1 LWFFDKTSWWAEKG
15 KFHFFQKTRFF
26 AKMVFAIFYLKGLMP
41 KWKNKVEK
49 CPVRNII
56 FCV

>member
-1 LWFFDKTSWWAEKG
+1 LRFFAKKWRWAEKG
-15 KFHFFQKTRFF
+15 EFHFFQKTRFF
-26 AKMVFAIFYLKGLMP
+26 AKTLFAIFYCGGLMP

-49 CPVRNII
+49 CPVRNIK